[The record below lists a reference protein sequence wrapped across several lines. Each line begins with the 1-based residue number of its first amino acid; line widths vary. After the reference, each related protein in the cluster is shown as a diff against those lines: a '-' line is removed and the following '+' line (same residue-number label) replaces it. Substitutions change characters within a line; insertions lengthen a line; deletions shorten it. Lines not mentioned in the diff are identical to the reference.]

1 MIWVAYVV
9 LAGDLVRRQS
19 EAAKR
24 SGVSRSYYGAFNYA
38 RRWLEGR
45 GTPIAAHRAHGQ
57 VWDSFMDADRATPN
71 SRSNWQLI
79 GELGRELRT
88 LRNKADY
95 ADVMPGLDVRAVESV
110 AIALQIIALV
120 DELEIS

>member
-1 MIWVAYVV
+1 VIWATYVV

-45 GTPIAAHRAHGQ
+45 GTPIAVHRAHSQ
-57 VWDSFMDADRATPN
+57 VWASFMDADQAAPGRR
-71 SRSNWQLI
+71 SRQLI
-79 GELGRELRT
+79 GELGRELRR
-88 LRNKADY
+88 LRNQADY
-95 ADVMPGLDVRAVESV
+95 SDVMPRLDVRAVESV
-110 AIALQIIALV
+110 AIAQQIITLL
-120 DELEIS
+120 DELEFS